1 MRRLAFAA
9 IAAAVIITISVTTIS
24 AQQSYNI
31 PSWFKGV
38 AGFWAEDKISDQ
50 EFGEGISFLINE
62 EIIQI
67 PEMESLKQQVEQL
80 EDENL
85 QLKIQLGG
93 FVAPPQVPTPAPEPI
108 SSINIELYTLESSY
122 VEGDTI
128 EIFGSV
134 STIILDTPITIQVF
148 DPDGFLV
155 AIEQVMPDVYGNYS
169 IELKPDILWETLG
182 EYEVEAIYGEGK
194 SAETTFDFTSSPAKT
209 SQYSQQSCL
218 GNARCITGSVT
229 RVIDGD
235 TIEVDYQSVRFS
247 LASTPEPSE
256 YQGPEAKAYIASI
269 CPVGSEVLVDE
280 DDGQTEG
287 SYGRIVAVIY
297 CNGMNLN
304 EAILDSGYGY
314 LSSSF
319 CYKSEF
325 EYEPWAQRHGC
336 GVDTS
341 SSYSKPQTSVET
353 APSCDPSYPDFC
365 IPPPPPDLDC
375 KDIPTKNFTVLQPD
389 PHRFDGDKDG
399 IGCES

>member
-1 MRRLAFAA
+1 VKKILFFA
-9 IAAAVIITISVTTIS
+9 IISVLIVSVSVTSIS
-24 AQQSYNI
+24 AQSQYDI

-62 EIIQI
+62 GILQV
-67 PEMESLKQQVEQL
+67 PELERLKQENTNLKNQVSE
-80 EDENL
+80 
-85 QLKIQLGG
+85 LKSEVEFWKSGG
-93 FVAPPQVPTPAPEPI
+93 TSPISPPTQPEPI

-134 STIILDTPITIQVF
+134 SIIILDTPITIQVY
-148 DPDGFLV
+148 DPDEYLV

-182 EYEVEAIYGEGK
+182 EYEVEAMYGEGN

-256 YQGPEAKAYIASI
+256 YQGPEAKAYITSI

-297 CNGMNLN
+297 CNGINLN

-314 LSSSF
+314 LSSGF

-325 EYEPWAQRHGC
+325 EYESWAQRHGC

-341 SSYSKPQTSVET
+341 SSYSKFKTS
-353 APSCDPSYPDFC
+353 
-365 IPPPPPDLDC
+365 
-375 KDIPTKNFTVLQPD
+375 NFSRNRPEL
-389 PHRFDGDKDG
+389 
-399 IGCES
+399 